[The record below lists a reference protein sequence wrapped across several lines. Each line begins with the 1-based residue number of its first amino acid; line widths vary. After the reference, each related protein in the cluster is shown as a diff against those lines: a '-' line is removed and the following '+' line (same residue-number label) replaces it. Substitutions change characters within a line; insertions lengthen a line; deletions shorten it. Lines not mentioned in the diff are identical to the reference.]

1 MTGVRDAGQPGPAGR
16 DPDSPSAARPDAAR
30 PDAARRDFTEGQG
43 IAAGGMVGLSHR
55 PTAHPAMYTL
65 KQLEAFYWSAVL
77 GSFSASSRKLHAT
90 QSAVAKRVGELEGF
104 AGMPL
109 FERRAKSLVL
119 TQHGRK
125 LFERAREMLELNSR
139 MVLEMADP
147 SRFEGSVRLGVT
159 ELVALTSL
167 AGVIGELNRLYP
179 KVQLLPEIEGGIT
192 LYERLQRDELDL
204 AIMPGPFWSYEYE
217 CVHLGSVVNVWMASP
232 SLPLD
237 PSADLSPEDLAPFP
251 VISQPS
257 NSALSH
263 LYDAW
268 FAEQNLSVKRVLT
281 ANSLGMMAQ
290 LAMLGLGISYLPGAY
305 FAPLVASGALCR
317 LRVRPDLPTINYY
330 AVHKKS
336 AINPVIN
343 TVIDIA
349 RQACDFEVAGSFLPM
364 APPRPG

>member
-1 MTGVRDAGQPGPAGR
+1 
-16 DPDSPSAARPDAAR
+16 
-30 PDAARRDFTEGQG
+30 
-43 IAAGGMVGLSHR
+43 
-55 PTAHPAMYTL
+55 MYTL

-90 QSAVAKRVGELEGF
+90 QSAVAKRVGELEAFSGT
-104 AGMPL
+104 PL

-147 SRFEGSVRLGVT
+147 GRFEGSVRLGVT

-167 AGVIGELNRLYP
+167 AGMIGHLNQRYP
-179 KVQLLPEIEGGIT
+179 KVQLLPEIDGGIT
-192 LYERLQRDELDL
+192 LYQRLERDELDL
-204 AIMPGPFWSYEYE
+204 AIMPGPFWSYEYD
-217 CVHLGSVVNVWMASP
+217 CVPLGAVVNVWMASP
-232 SLPLD
+232 RLDLPAGQPL
-237 PSADLSPEDLAPFP
+237 SAHDLAPFP

-268 FAEQNLSVKRVLT
+268 FAEQGLSVKRVLT
-281 ANSLGMMAQ
+281 CNSLAMMAQ

-305 FAPLVASGALCR
+305 FAPLVARGALR
-317 LRVRPDLPTINYY
+317 QLEVQPDLPTINYY
-330 AVHKKS
+330 AVYKKS
-336 AINPVIN
+336 VINPVVS

-349 RQACDFEVAGSFLPM
+349 RETCNFEVAGAFLPHV
-364 APPRPG
+364 PPR